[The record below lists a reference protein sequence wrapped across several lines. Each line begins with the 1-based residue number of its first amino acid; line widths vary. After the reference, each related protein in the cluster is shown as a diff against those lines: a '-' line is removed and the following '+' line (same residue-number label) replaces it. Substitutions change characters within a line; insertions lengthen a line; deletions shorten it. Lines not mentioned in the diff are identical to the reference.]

1 MSTVPPPP
9 FVIALSARM
18 PELRETHISWV
29 FLGPTEVVKIK
40 KPVRFAFLDFST
52 LALRRAAC
60 EAEVALNRRLS
71 PDVYIDVAKVALDD
85 AGAPIIGGAGEPL
98 DFAVR
103 MRRLPDAERADV
115 MFEAGRLNVG
125 QVELLAE
132 HIARFHQTTEIDRDP
147 AGPGA
152 LMTLTT
158 HVEENLAALA
168 SFGTEALGQQR
179 WAELCARQR
188 GSLAA
193 LSPLLIQ
200 RLADGRVRDGHG
212 DLRLDHVYFGPDG
225 AIRVLDCVEFDRAFR
240 VADVCADVAFF
251 AMNLYERGRADWA
264 ERFVARYARD
274 AGDHDLYALLDF
286 YLAYWAL
293 VRAKVCEARAEQT
306 EGELANAQHAACARL
321 LELAHAFVANE
332 HKPARLCAV
341 GGVIGSGK
349 SRLAAR
355 IGAEWAV
362 PVLQSDRLRKQQHGV
377 DPERKLSVPGAY
389 SEQAT
394 EDLYAELRRRA
405 AVVLQ
410 SGRSV
415 VVDASFR
422 SQAER
427 RTWARLAQELGARFV
442 FFECHAPRPVLETR
456 LRARERKNVVSDA
469 RIDLLDGF
477 LARYEAL
484 GEGEFASAMR
494 VDTARPPDE
503 VWDSVRAHLWYD
515 DHNAGAELTPRAAS
529 RPGQP

>member
-9 FVIALSARM
+9 FVLALSAHLL
-18 PELRETHISWV
+18 ELRETHISWV
-29 FLGPTEVVKIK
+29 FLGPTEVLKVK

-52 LALRRAAC
+52 RELRRRAC

-71 PDVYIDVAKVALDD
+71 PDVYIDVAPIALDE
-85 AGAPIIGGAGEPL
+85 AGAPVIGGAGEPI

-115 MFEAGRLNVG
+115 MLEAGRFSVE

-132 HIARFHQTTEIDRDP
+132 HIARFHQNAEVDRDP
-147 AGPGA
+147 AGPGG
-152 LMTLTT
+152 LTTLTT
-158 HVEENLAALA
+158 HVEENLSALA
-168 SFGTEALGQQR
+168 SFGTQALGPRR
-179 WAELCARQR
+179 WAELCTRQR
-188 GSLAA
+188 ESLAA
-193 LSPLLIQ
+193 LSPLLVQ

-212 DLRLDHVYFGPDG
+212 DLRLDHAYFAADG

-251 AMNLYERGRADWA
+251 AMNLYERKRGDWA

-274 AGDHDLYALLDF
+274 AGDHDLYALVDF

-293 VRAKVCEARAEQT
+293 VRAKVCEARAAQT
-306 EGELANAQHAACARL
+306 EGDVANEQHAACARL
-321 LELAHAFVANE
+321 LELAHSFVAPAR
-332 HKPARLCAV
+332 KKARLCAV

-349 SRLAAR
+349 SRLGAR
-355 IGAEWAV
+355 IGAEWAA
-362 PVLQSDRLRKQQHGV
+362 PVLQSDRLRKQLHGV
-377 DPERKLSVPGAY
+377 DPEQRLSVAGAY

-415 VVDASFR
+415 IVDASFR
-422 SQAER
+422 SRAER
-427 RTWARLAQELGARFV
+427 RAWARLAQELGVRWV
-442 FFECHAPRPVLETR
+442 FFECHAPRPVLEAR

-469 RIDLLDGF
+469 RIELLDGF

-484 GEGEFASAMR
+484 SEAELASAMR

-503 VWDSVRAHLWYD
+503 VWDSVRARLFHD
-515 DHNAGAELTPRAAS
+515 EHKAGAGLSPRAS
-529 RPGQP
+529 